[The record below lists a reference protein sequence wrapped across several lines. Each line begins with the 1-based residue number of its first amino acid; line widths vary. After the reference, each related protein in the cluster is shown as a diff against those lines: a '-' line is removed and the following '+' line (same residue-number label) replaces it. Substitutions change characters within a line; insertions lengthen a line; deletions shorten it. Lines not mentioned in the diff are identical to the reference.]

1 MVIIESSSNP
11 STLNRKRWAFWWENG
26 TFLLPRRIQTSSKQL
41 FYGRNQFLGRIPWRC
56 RRSKLLTKL
65 RVLFQCLIST
75 NISFGPTS
83 LVFNSL
89 CTQSTNPTT
98 TIPLSHPRN
107 ISWRA
112 LFWKAATVTF
122 CKLNFR
128 GWRDWFCFLNHCR
141 SHSVKKIRNVRTN
154 WNWNTTGASLS
165 GIQNFKS
172 FLRVT
177 ELPFPLNHS

>member
-11 STLNRKRWAFWWENG
+11 STLNRKRWAFWRENG

-65 RVLFQCLIST
+65 RVLLQCLIST

-98 TIPLSHPRN
+98 TIPLLHPRN

-128 GWRDWFCFLNHCR
+128 GWRDWFRFLNHCR
-141 SHSVKKIRNVRTN
+141 SHSVNKIRQREDKLMKLKYNR
-154 WNWNTTGASLS
+154 S
-165 GIQNFKS
+165 
-172 FLRVT
+172 
-177 ELPFPLNHS
+177 